1 MEKVMAALRKI
12 QNDLDEQK
20 TTITKNAD
28 EITEKVTRNINKLLD
43 QKLKTL
49 EKNQEKLDKK
59 IENQEQ
65 RLNQLERQARQRNVV
80 FFGIEENERSY
91 SHLENNLIDFL
102 EKYFSLN
109 INCHDLEAARRIGKK
124 TDKPRPIAVTFATLG
139 SKIKVMQQ
147 KKALNDTGYYL
158 KDDYPYHVLEKRK
171 MLQEQV
177 KIEQEKGN
185 KAIIKYDKLVVLKHN
200 KTDADHTDNRKANKH
215 NKELNKNEFLHLPSR
230 PVTEEDYDQ
239 NLPTILLKT
248 NSSTKENNLINQL
261 YTTTYNVRTLSSQ
274 ERLIELTEALKNVKN
289 DIIGL
294 CEVRR
299 LGSKITEYENFIF
312 YHTGESPEAA
322 DEEEIVAFYET
333 TYKAIE
339 IAQRFYFD
347 GDFNAKIGEPQS
359 DEQLVMKQNGYGQR
373 NIRGQRLVDFAFW
386 KRPSPEEGFL
396 YNH

>member
-1 MEKVMAALRKI
+1 
-12 QNDLDEQK
+12 
-20 TTITKNAD
+20 
-28 EITEKVTRNINKLLD
+28 
-43 QKLKTL
+43 
-49 EKNQEKLDKK
+49 
-59 IENQEQ
+59 
-65 RLNQLERQARQRNVV
+65 
-80 FFGIEENERSY
+80 
-91 SHLENNLIDFL
+91 
-102 EKYFSLN
+102 
-109 INCHDLEAARRIGKK
+109 
-124 TDKPRPIAVTFATLG
+124 
-139 SKIKVMQQ
+139 MQQ
-147 KKALNDTGYYL
+147 KKALNDTDYYL
-158 KDDYPYHVLEKRK
+158 KDDYPYHVLQKRK

-177 KIEQEKGN
+177 KIELEKGN

-200 KTDADHTDNRKANKH
+200 KTDADHTDNRKSTLSANKH

-261 YTTTYNVRTLSSQ
+261 YITTYNVRTLSSQ

-312 YHTGESPEAA
+312 CHTGESPGKYGVGFIIKKYLKQYLESYIGLSERVALLHLSLPGKKLTIIQIYAPTEAA

-339 IAQRFYFD
+339 IAHKDFILM
-347 GDFNAKIGEPQS
+347 GDFNAKIGEPQN

-373 NIRGQRLVDFAFW
+373 NIRGQRLVDFALENKLAIINTFFQEKPKKKMDLALSKW
-386 KRPSPEEGFL
+386 SI
-396 YNH
+396 